1 MLPALTRPALGV
13 ALAITITTLMDATG
27 LAMFSALPLFPLLG
41 LFWYLERLPRRDM
54 GFVWGRWEH
63 YGLALLYPI
72 LVIGSVAAVS
82 FAAGAINVSQTDWN
96 KAGVELA
103 LVAGSTALVTIV
115 TEEGFFRGWLWASLR
130 RTGMPTGRTLLWS
143 SIAFTLW
150 HVSPV
155 TLETGF
161 DLPAAQIPVYLL
173 NATVMGAAWGLLRWL
188 SGSVIVASVSH
199 GLWNG
204 LAYVFFGFGTKV
216 GALGIENTVVFG
228 PEVGV
233 LGLGLNAGFLVAFW
247 LWARDRLAV
256 KSEDGSPT

>member
-1 MLPALTRPALGV
+1 MLPALTRPILGV
-13 ALAITITTLMDATG
+13 AMAITITTFMDATG

-41 LFWYLERLPRRDM
+41 LFWYLERLPRRDL

-63 YGLALLYPI
+63 YGLALLYPAV
-72 LVIGSVAAVS
+72 VIGSVAGVS
-82 FAAGAINVSQTDWN
+82 KAAGAIDVSLTDW
-96 KAGVELA
+96 KQVWVELA

-115 TEEGFFRGWLWASLR
+115 TEEGFFRGWLWASLK
-130 RTGMPTGRTLLWS
+130 RTGMSTGRVLLWS

-155 TLETGF
+155 TLDTGF

-173 NATVMGAAWGLLRWL
+173 NATVMGLAWGLLRWL

-216 GALGIENTVVFG
+216 GALGIENTAVFG

-233 LGLGLNAGFLVAFW
+233 LGLALNAGFLAVFW
-247 LWARDRLAV
+247 LWARDRLAAE
-256 KSEDGSPT
+256 SAEGSQA